1 MIEYQIEFLK
11 HLAVDAISDDS
22 CYVFSTGLQSPL
34 INLLIFKKQDV
45 KDITP
50 IIDKATRFFAEHK
63 NIPWGIN
70 IVDDEYSSNIKNIL
84 LEMGFQNI
92 CQRYEID
99 TEIKQINTSNLS
111 EKDIIE
117 VSDADML
124 DDWVIPITSAF
135 EAAAQDSKLYLDLSK
150 KAFSSNSNRLK
161 HFILYENDKPIS
173 SATLCF
179 FDKIARLDNVA
190 TLKEKQ
196 GLGYGKKIV
205 QYCTNKSK
213 LAGSNRMVFE
223 SSKQGIKLYRKLGFS
238 ETGKSYIYSKF
249 SLDE

>member
-1 MIEYQIEFLK
+1 MIEYQIEFWK
-11 HLAVDAISDDS
+11 HLAVDSISDDTS
-22 CYVFSTGLQSPL
+22 YIFSTGLQSPL
-34 INLLIFKKQDV
+34 INLLIFKKQDIR
-45 KDITP
+45 DITS
-50 IIDKATRFFAEHK
+50 IIDTATKFFAEHK

-70 IVDDEYSSNIKNIL
+70 IVDDGHSKNITNIL
-84 LEMGFQNI
+84 LEKGFQNI
-92 CQRYEID
+92 CQQYEMD
-99 TEIKQINTSNLS
+99 TEIEQINTGDLS
-111 EKDIIE
+111 DVNIIE

-150 KAFSSNSNRLK
+150 KAFNSNSNRLK
-161 HFILYENDKPIS
+161 HFILYENDRPIS

-179 FDKIARLDNVA
+179 FDKIVRLDNVA

-223 SSKQGIKLYRKLGFS
+223 SSKQGIRLYRKLGFS

>member
-1 MIEYQIEFLK
+1 MIEYQIEFWK
-11 HLAVDAISDDS
+11 HLAIDEISDDNS
-22 CYVFSTGLQSPL
+22 YIFSTGLQSPL
-34 INLLIFKKQDV
+34 INLLIFRKQNI
-45 KDITP
+45 KDINL
-50 IIDKATRFFAEHK
+50 IIDIATKFFAKHN

-70 IVDDEYSSNIKNIL
+70 IIDDEYSQNIKNIL
-84 LEMGFQNI
+84 LEKGFKNI
-92 CQRYEID
+92 CQQYEMD
-99 TEIKQINTSNLS
+99 TNIEQINTSNLS
-111 EKDIIE
+111 DTNIIE

-124 DDWVIPITSAF
+124 DDWVIPIASAF

-150 KAFSSNSNRLK
+150 KAFNNDSNRLK

-179 FDKIARLDNVA
+179 FNKVARLDNVA

-223 SSKQGIKLYRKLGFS
+223 SSQQGIKLYRKLGFL

>member
-1 MIEYQIEFLK
+1 MIEYQIEFWK
-11 HLAVDAISDDS
+11 HLAIDEISDDNS
-22 CYVFSTGLQSPL
+22 YIFLTGLQSPL
-34 INLLIFKKQDV
+34 INLLLFRKQNI
-45 KDITP
+45 KDINL
-50 IIDKATRFFAEHK
+50 IIDIATKFFAKHN

-70 IVDDEYSSNIKNIL
+70 IIDDEYLQNINNIL
-84 LEMGFQNI
+84 LEKGFKNI
-92 CQRYEID
+92 CQQYEMD
-99 TEIKQINTSNLS
+99 TNIEQINTSNLS
-111 EKDIIE
+111 DTNIIE

-124 DDWVIPITSAF
+124 DDWVIPIASAF

-150 KAFSSNSNRLK
+150 KAFNNDSNRLK

-179 FDKIARLDNVA
+179 FNKVARLDNVA
-190 TLKEKQ
+190 TLKEKH

-223 SSKQGIKLYRKLGFS
+223 SSQQGIKLYKKLGFL

>member
-1 MIEYQIEFLK
+1 MIEYQIEFWK

-34 INLLIFKKQDV
+34 INLLIFKKQDI

-92 CQRYEID
+92 CQQYEID

>member
-1 MIEYQIEFLK
+1 MIEYQIEFWK

-34 INLLIFKKQDV
+34 INLLIFKKQYV

-92 CQRYEID
+92 CQQYEID